1 VKILLLIAL
10 VLPASAFDEADFG
23 RQLNGWH
30 YDGSARYSLDGARY
44 RTKKP
49 LTVLNAD
56 GSRTVTVTV
65 IHVAKGWAD
74 VPSNLEVAFAPDG
87 KAQSFRITGNPHG
100 HKVNTGLITRPEP
113 PAPAAGQATVAFDSL
128 SEMKKALFAA
138 YEAQAS
144 AAAEGKELRKRD
156 LLNRIAGGE
165 QVDVAALSAGLR
177 YNLDLILG
185 QQRAAGK

>member
-1 VKILLLIAL
+1 MKILLLLAL
-10 VLPASAFDEADFG
+10 ALPASAFDQDTFG

-30 YDGSARYSLDGARY
+30 YDGSARYSLDGAQY
-44 RTKKP
+44 RTKRP
-49 LTVLNAD
+49 LTVMNAD

-74 VPSNLEVAFAPDG
+74 VPSDLEVVFAPDS
-87 KAQSFRITGNPHG
+87 KVQSLRITGNPHG
-100 HKVNTGLITRPEP
+100 HKVDTGLITRSEP
-113 PAPAAGQATVAFDSL
+113 PVPAEGQAPVAFEPL
-128 SEMKKALFAA
+128 AEMKKSLFAA
-138 YEAQAS
+138 YEAQAG

-185 QQRAAGK
+185 QQGTVGK